1 MSLIDPYGPDFL
13 VNLAASLTFKL
24 MENAGRYLQRAAFG
38 PPETQALDAAWQAA
52 FAHMLAET
60 AGHLPPERATLLGE
74 VFQAFI
80 DCEGVADDLVALALV
95 GQTPPLADLA
105 RRFDALEFDRDTLE
119 VNFPQALAALAAGLA
134 EGLLD
139 QATQPGSPLHN
150 RVHLVR
156 LLAVQQLLAQQ
167 QASLAA
173 VAGQLAR
180 LESQLQAS
188 QGKYSLVF
196 LGPASGFAV
205 GDGATT
211 KVEAEMRPLL
221 EQVLAAITRLAAAA
235 QPPPYSADDQAGYL
249 QAVVG
254 ECDTIELPYAAD
266 GGLASLPLR
275 QIYAALKADRSS
287 PVERKAS
294 HTFFQKLVR
303 QAGGDGRFID
313 DDLIYQV
320 ARLDPYAARFLM
332 YDPRMPAQLRAAHQA
347 EEERTF
353 DMAEILCRHRW
364 LVLLGDPGSGKSTLA
379 RWLALH
385 LAQAL
390 QQGLDR
396 VRVPA
401 GHVRPGRKRTRRFP
415 WGRPGC
421 RS

>member
-1 MSLIDPYGPDFL
+1 
-13 VNLAASLTFKL
+13 
-24 MENAGRYLQRAAFG
+24 
-38 PPETQALDAAWQAA
+38 
-52 FAHMLAET
+52 
-60 AGHLPPERATLLGE
+60 
-74 VFQAFI
+74 
-80 DCEGVADDLVALALV
+80 
-95 GQTPPLADLA
+95 
-105 RRFDALEFDRDTLE
+105 
-119 VNFPQALAALAAGLA
+119 
-134 EGLLD
+134 
-139 QATQPGSPLHN
+139 
-150 RVHLVR
+150 
-156 LLAVQQLLAQQ
+156 
-167 QASLAA
+167 
-173 VAGQLAR
+173 
-180 LESQLQAS
+180 
-188 QGKYSLVF
+188 
-196 LGPASGFAV
+196 
-205 GDGATT
+205 
-211 KVEAEMRPLL
+211 
-221 EQVLAAITRLAAAA
+221 
-235 QPPPYSADDQAGYL
+235 
-249 QAVVG
+249 
-254 ECDTIELPYAAD
+254 DTIELPYAAD

-390 QQGLDR
+390 QQGLDS

-401 GHVRPGRKRTRRFP
+401 GHVRPGAEADETLSLGPARLPVLIRLADYAAARWPATGVDKRLPLGLFL
-415 WGRPGC
+415 GRHLAGLLAPGQSEG
-421 RS
+421 RMYHLIQDY